1 MSGLRTRPLVEPDV
15 PSAGEVL
22 AAPRPRR
29 RSVLGRVL
37 ASAGPPLALVVV
49 LSAGWQLMT
58 IRLDSPLVPGLP
70 EIWDAFVRIAQSGL
84 LWQSLEVTLL
94 RVALGFALAFVIAV
108 AVGIAMGRN
117 VWVRRFLEP
126 LVLLGLVVPGL
137 VKALLGVIWFGI
149 SLVNPV
155 LVVAMAAAPALII
168 NLTQGVRS
176 VDPALLEMAHVYRF
190 SRRTRLRRLW
200 VPALAPGLF
209 AGARLGVALSWK
221 VIVLVEIFGLA
232 DGVGYQLNLEFT
244 QHHVAGVLAW
254 TIAFAGVMTLIE
266 YGVLQTLERR
276 SARWRRE
283 VSV

>member
-1 MSGLRTRPLVEPDV
+1 MSGLRTRPLVEP
-15 PSAGEVL
+15 EV
-22 AAPRPRR
+22 AEVVPRPRR
-29 RSVLGRVL
+29 SPHRSSAWVRL
-37 ASAGPPLALVVV
+37 ASSAGPPLLLVVV

-58 IRLDSPLVPGLP
+58 VRLDSPLVPGLP
-70 EIWDAFVRIAQSGL
+70 EIRDALVEIARSGL
-84 LWQSLEVTLL
+84 LWSSLEVTLL
-94 RVALGFALAFVIAV
+94 RVALGFALAFVLAV

-149 SLVNPV
+149 SMVNPV

-200 VPALAPGLF
+200 IPALAPGLF

-254 TIAFAGVMTLIE
+254 TIAFAGVMTVIE